1 DALRAQM
8 RLPLVTLAIVALNV
22 IVFILMIFGRGSLG
36 NPETLVGWGA
46 NFGPRTTNGEWWR
59 LVVATFIHSGFIAFA
74 VNIGALAQL
83 GFVLERVAG
92 RLAFATVYML
102 AGILGGL
109 VSIAA
114 HPVVVSA
121 GAWGAIAGTYG
132 LLIACAV
139 WDRFRPTET
148 PIPLPVWLRLTPAA
162 VLFLP
167 YNLFDSGIEAKA
179 EFLTFVTGF
188 VCGLVL
194 TSRAGSREPDRRM
207 VGATSAAMA
216 AAAICLA

>member
-1 DALRAQM
+1 MGLENIPHVLFLIALVVVGGLGFATTTEEQRKQLFGTLRIVSRIPIGIARHNRGECAAYLDTLRAQM
-8 RLPLVTLAIVALNV
+8 RFPLVTLAIVALNV

-102 AGILGGL
+102 AGILAGL
-109 VSIAA
+109 VSLAA
-114 HPVVVSA
+114 HPIVVSA
-121 GAWGAIAGTYG
+121 GASGAIAGIYG
-132 LLIACAV
+132 L
-139 WDRFRPTET
+139 
-148 PIPLPVWLRLTPAA
+148 
-162 VLFLP
+162 
-167 YNLFDSGIEAKA
+167 
-179 EFLTFVTGF
+179 
-188 VCGLVL
+188 
-194 TSRAGSREPDRRM
+194 
-207 VGATSAAMA
+207 
-216 AAAICLA
+216 